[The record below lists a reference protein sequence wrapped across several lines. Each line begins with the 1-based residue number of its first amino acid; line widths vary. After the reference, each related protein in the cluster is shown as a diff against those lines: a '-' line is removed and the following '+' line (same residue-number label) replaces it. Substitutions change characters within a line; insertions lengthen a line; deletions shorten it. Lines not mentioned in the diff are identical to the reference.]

1 MSPTRRSGLGKGLSS
16 LIPADVKSDGSTFR
30 EIDVDTV
37 VPNRYQPRDHFDEET
52 LSSLAASIA
61 EVGVI
66 QPIVVRAT
74 DEGYELI
81 AGERRWRAARR
92 ANLPS
97 IPAIVR
103 DSDDLGSLE
112 TAVVENLHRQD
123 LNALEEAAAYQQLI
137 EDFSFTQEQVAT
149 RVGRSRSA
157 VANTIRLLQL
167 PGSVQRLVIEGQLSA
182 GHARALLATADQA
195 EQERVAQLIVRE
207 RLTVRETEELL
218 RGGDADEVDDDNVGN
233 DTGAGKTKPSS
244 KTAGETKDAGVLEL
258 EELLASRLETRVKV
272 QLGKGPGRL
281 VIDFA
286 DLTDLER
293 IYRVITPPGT
303 TVCAKCVT
311 FVTQTCLWKNLG
323 VNGGHPLEDPGD
335 TSGQWLVG
343 SKDRPIAPA
352 GECVAERQRQCR
364 HSLDHA
370 RGFANATPH
379 GRHACLA

>member
-1 MSPTRRSGLGKGLSS
+1 MTQTRRSGLGKGLSS
-16 LIPADVKSDGSTFR
+16 LIPADVESDGSTFR
-30 EIDVDTV
+30 EIDIDRV
-37 VPNRYQPRDHFDEET
+37 VPNQYQPRDHFDEEM

-66 QPIVVRAT
+66 QPIVVRASG
-74 DEGYELI
+74 DGYELI

-103 DSDDLGSLE
+103 QSDDLSSLE

-137 EDFSFTQEQVAT
+137 EDFELTQDQVAT

-167 PGSVQRLVIEGQLSA
+167 PAAVQRLVIEGQLSA
-182 GHARALLATADQA
+182 GHARALLATPDRAQ
-195 EQERVAQLIVRE
+195 QEALARQVVAE
-207 RLTVRETEELL
+207 RLTVRDVEELL
-218 RGGDADEVDDDNVGN
+218 RDDDGDEVEESIDEVE
-233 DTGAGKTKPSS
+233 KPSS
-244 KTAGETKDAGVLEL
+244 ETVGETRDPGVLEL
-258 EELLASRLETRVKV
+258 EELLAGRLETRVKV

-286 DLTDLER
+286 DLHDLER

-303 TVCAKCVT
+303 T
-311 FVTQTCLWKNLG
+311 
-323 VNGGHPLEDPGD
+323 
-335 TSGQWLVG
+335 S
-343 SKDRPIAPA
+343 
-352 GECVAERQRQCR
+352 
-364 HSLDHA
+364 
-370 RGFANATPH
+370 
-379 GRHACLA
+379 

>member
-16 LIPADVKSDGSTFR
+16 LIPADVETDGSTFR

-97 IPAIVR
+97 IPAIIR

-137 EDFSFTQEQVAT
+137 EDFNFTQEQVAT

-157 VANTIRLLQL
+157 IANTIRLLQL
-167 PGSVQRLVIEGQLSA
+167 PGAVQRLVIEGQLSA
-182 GHARALLATADQA
+182 GHARALLATADPA
-195 EQERVAQLIVRE
+195 GQERFAQRIVRE

-218 RGGDADEVDDDNVGN
+218 RGEDAGEADDDDAGT

-286 DLTDLER
+286 DLSDLER

-303 TVCAKCVT
+303 T
-311 FVTQTCLWKNLG
+311 
-323 VNGGHPLEDPGD
+323 
-335 TSGQWLVG
+335 S
-343 SKDRPIAPA
+343 
-352 GECVAERQRQCR
+352 
-364 HSLDHA
+364 
-370 RGFANATPH
+370 
-379 GRHACLA
+379 

>member
-1 MSPTRRSGLGKGLSS
+1 VSPTRRSGLGKGLSS
-16 LIPADVKSDGSTFR
+16 LIPADVETDGSTFR
-30 EIDVDTV
+30 EIDIDAV

-66 QPIVVRAT
+66 QPIVVRST

-97 IPAIVR
+97 IPALIR

-137 EDFSFTQEQVAT
+137 EDFSLTQEEVAT
-149 RVGRSRSA
+149 RVGRSRSS

-167 PGSVQRLVIEGQLSA
+167 SGSVQRLVIEGQLSA
-182 GHARALLATADQA
+182 GHARALLATPDHA
-195 EQERVAQLIVRE
+195 EQERLAQQIVSE
-207 RLTVRETEELL
+207 RLTVREIENLL
-218 RGGDADEVDDDNVGN
+218 RDGELTDDADDDDESSDGKR
-233 DTGAGKTKPSS
+233 AGKRKPSS
-244 KTAGETKDAGVLEL
+244 KTAGGTKDAGVLEL
-258 EELLASRLETRVKV
+258 EELLASRLETRVNV

-286 DLTDLER
+286 DLNDLER

-303 TVCAKCVT
+303 TT
-311 FVTQTCLWKNLG
+311 
-323 VNGGHPLEDPGD
+323 
-335 TSGQWLVG
+335 
-343 SKDRPIAPA
+343 
-352 GECVAERQRQCR
+352 
-364 HSLDHA
+364 
-370 RGFANATPH
+370 
-379 GRHACLA
+379 

>member
-16 LIPADVKSDGSTFR
+16 LIPADVETDGSTFR
-30 EIDVDTV
+30 EIDVDAV

-52 LSSLAASIA
+52 LSSLADSIA

-97 IPAIVR
+97 IPAIIR

-137 EDFSFTQEQVAT
+137 EDFNFTQEQVAT

-167 PGSVQRLVIEGQLSA
+167 PGAVQRLVIEGQLSA
-182 GHARALLATADQA
+182 GHARALLVAADLA
-195 EQERVAQLIVRE
+195 EQERVAQRIVRD

-218 RGGDADEVDDDNVGN
+218 RGEDAGEADDDDADT

-244 KTAGETKDAGVLEL
+244 KPAGETKDAGVLEL
-258 EELLASRLETRVKV
+258 EELLATRLETRVKV

-286 DLTDLER
+286 DLSDLER

-303 TVCAKCVT
+303 T
-311 FVTQTCLWKNLG
+311 
-323 VNGGHPLEDPGD
+323 
-335 TSGQWLVG
+335 S
-343 SKDRPIAPA
+343 
-352 GECVAERQRQCR
+352 
-364 HSLDHA
+364 
-370 RGFANATPH
+370 
-379 GRHACLA
+379 